1 MITMLKSDG
10 GSVPAIA
17 APEALTDID
26 DVKQLRDALFEML
39 EIILSD
45 EDLKFCTP
53 SNSLYIVACIIRTL
67 TNDLE
72 DREKGGAV

>member
-1 MITMLKSDG
+1 MITMLQSQEG
-10 GSVPAIA
+10 QVPAIS
-17 APEALTDID
+17 APEVLSDTD
-26 DVKQLRDALFEML
+26 DVKALRDALFEML

-72 DREKGGAV
+72 AREKGGKA